1 MRIPWLQSVFSRSG
15 PGLGW
20 GLLAACALLAAFGLV
35 AANRLNAGTERTL
48 LLAAALMAAAFLPV
62 LAFEV
67 RQAHRSTLDDRALVK
82 VLGGSP
88 LPIFGLDREGRVQGY
103 WNPAAQ
109 DRFLLSEAEVMG
121 RPMPVTLPGVRPGLG
136 DLLERAFRG
145 ESIGPVQG
153 QGLPGTGPSFPLT
166 LHLAP
171 FIGAGNRVEAVLVI
185 LLDATEARNLEQQ
198 LLHSQKLET
207 AGEFLSTVTHDVNTI
222 LTSIL
227 GCNELL
233 LRDPHLSPEQK
244 RRLEVMRRG
253 ANRGHAL
260 AARLLR
266 YVRKAPPERQRT
278 DLNELVLEVAALLG
292 ESAGSAVTFQC
303 LLDPDLPAAL
313 VEPTE
318 IHQVI
323 MNLGTNARDAMPGG
337 GDLTFRTRLAGPGE
351 APDLPQ
357 PLILLEVQDTGAG
370 IPAEV
375 LERMFEPFFTTKG
388 EGKGTGLGL
397 AVVDRIVK
405 AHGGQVRCSS
415 REGEGALF
423 QVFLPL
429 KANA

>member
-1 MRIPWLQSVFSRSG
+1 
-15 PGLGW
+15 
-20 GLLAACALLAAFGLV
+20 V
-35 AANRLNAGTERTL
+35 AANRLNEGIERTL
-48 LLAAALMAAAFLPV
+48 LLAAALMAAAFMPV

-67 RQAHRSTLDDRALVK
+67 RHAHRTKRDDRALVK
-82 VLGGSP
+82 AFQGSP
-88 LPIFGLDREGRVQGY
+88 LPIFALDREGRIQRY
-103 WNPAAQ
+103 WNPAAES
-109 DRFLLSEAEVMG
+109 RFLLAAAEVMG
-121 RPMPVTLPGVRPGLG
+121 QPMPVALPGLRQELG
-136 DLLERAFRG
+136 HLLERVFLG
-145 ESIGPVQG
+145 EPIGGIQG
-153 QGLPGTGPSFPLT
+153 QGRPGTGPAFPLT
-166 LHLAP
+166 LHMTPLR
-171 FIGAGNRVEAVLVI
+171 GAGNRVEAVLVI

-207 AGEFLSTVTHDVNTI
+207 AGEFLSSVTHDVNTI

-253 ANRGHAL
+253 ASRGHAL

-266 YVRKAPPERQRT
+266 YVRKAPAERQCT
-278 DLNELVLEVAALLG
+278 DLNELVLEVAALLK
-292 ESAGSAVTFQC
+292 ESAGSSVSFQC
-303 LLDPDLPAAL
+303 QLDPDLPAPL

-351 APDLPQ
+351 APDLPR
-357 PLILLEVQDTGAG
+357 PVILLEVQDTGTG

-375 LERMFEPFFTTKG
+375 LGRMFEPFFTTKG
-388 EGKGTGLGL
+388 AGKGTGLGL

-405 AHGGQVRCSS
+405 AHGGRVRCSS

-429 KANA
+429 KASA

>member
-1 MRIPWLQSVFSRSG
+1 MFSRSG

-20 GLLAACALLAAFGLV
+20 GLLAACALIAAFGLV
-35 AANRLNAGTERTL
+35 AANRLNEGIERTL
-48 LLAAALMAAAFLPV
+48 LLAAALMAAAFMPV

-67 RQAHRSTLDDRALVK
+67 RHAHRAKRDDRALVK
-82 VLGGSP
+82 AFQGSP
-88 LPIFGLDREGRVQGY
+88 LPIFALDREGRIQRY
-103 WNPAAQ
+103 WNPAAES
-109 DRFLLSEAEVMG
+109 RFRLAAAEVMG
-121 RPMPVTLPGVRPGLG
+121 RPMPVALPGLG
-136 DLLERAFRG
+136 QELGHLLERAFLG
-145 ESIGPVQG
+145 EPIGGIQG
-153 QGLPGTGPSFPLT
+153 QGRPSAGPAFPLT
-166 LHLAP
+166 LHMTPLR
-171 FIGAGNRVEAVLVI
+171 GAGNRVEAVLVI

-207 AGEFLSTVTHDVNTI
+207 AGEFLSSVTHDVNTI

-253 ANRGHAL
+253 ASRGHAL

-266 YVRKAPPERQRT
+266 YVRKAPTERQCT
-278 DLNELVLEVAALLG
+278 DLNELVLEVAALLK
-292 ESAGSAVTFQC
+292 ESAGSSVSFRCQ
-303 LLDPDLPAAL
+303 LDPDLPAPL

-351 APDLPQ
+351 APGLPR
-357 PLILLEVQDTGAG
+357 PVVLLEVQDTGTG

-375 LERMFEPFFTTKG
+375 LGRMFEPFFTTKG
-388 EGKGTGLGL
+388 AGKGTGLGL

-423 QVFLPL
+423 QVFLPC
-429 KANA
+429 